1 MYGKVPSFWSRKQP
15 GTIIA
20 DRIGW
25 YDNTNYTPMWIPSTR
40 AVESGVREGNTAA
53 VYSQLATLD
62 PGSSSRELQLRKRIH
77 RGFQYGT
84 SCDFVGFD
92 EK

>member
-1 MYGKVPSFWSRKQP
+1 
-15 GTIIA
+15 
-20 DRIGW
+20 
-25 YDNTNYTPMWIPSTR
+25 MWIPSTR

-84 SCDFVGFD
+84 SCGFVGFD
-92 EK
+92 EKQADTTLRLACRHPLAIGRLHAVPG